1 MHAVTQCSRL
11 SSQIIRLGRSF
22 SRSSLHRCSLRP
34 QQQRRLLHVTRTTC
48 TSTTEPLAPPL
59 ADGETKE
66 IPPKIQK
73 IVDDIATLTL
83 LEVSELN
90 ALLKKTFNIAD
101 TPMMPMGGFAAPA
114 PKEEEEEAAA
124 EVKVEQTEFTV
135 KLVKFDDASK
145 VKLIKEIKT
154 HKEGM
159 NLVQAK
165 KFVEATTTGPQ
176 VVKEGIAKEEAETIK
191 AALEPLGAVVQID

>member
-1 MHAVTQCSRL
+1 MHAVARYSRFSCQL
-11 SSQIIRLGRSF
+11 VHLGRSF
-22 SRSSLHRCSLRP
+22 SRTSIQRCTIRP
-34 QQQRRLLHVTRTTC
+34 QQQRRLLHMTRAAC

-59 ADGETKE
+59 ADGEPKE
-66 IPPKIQK
+66 ISPKIQK

-101 TPMMPMGGFAAPA
+101 TPMMPMGGFAAA
-114 PKEEEEEAAA
+114 PKEEEEEAVV
-124 EVKVEQTEFTV
+124 EVKEEQTEFTV

-154 HKEGM
+154 FKEGM

-176 VVKEGIAKEEAETIK
+176 VVKEGIAKDEAEAIK

>member
-1 MHAVTQCSRL
+1 MHAVVRYSRF
-11 SSQIIRLGRSF
+11 SCQIVHLGRSF
-22 SRSSLHRCSLRP
+22 SRSTIHRCTIRP
-34 QQQRRLLHVTRTTC
+34 EQQRRLLHVTRTAC

-90 ALLKKTFNIAD
+90 GLLKKTFNIAD
-101 TPMMPMGGFAAPA
+101 APMMPMGGFAAAP
-114 PKEEEEEAAA
+114 PKEEEEAVV
-124 EVKVEQTEFTV
+124 EVKEEQTEFTV
-135 KLVKFDDASK
+135 KLMKFDDATK

-176 VVKEGIAKEEAETIK
+176 VVKEGITKEEADTIK
-191 AALEPLGAVVQID
+191 AALEPLGAVVHID